1 MEVLSQKEPMKPSE
15 LAKQLNLTR
24 SNIYRLLIT
33 LEEMGYVERTAGAAY
48 SLTMKMFV
56 VGSAALDMKEV
67 SEVARP
73 YIAHLAEISQ
83 EVVHLGIMYE
93 DKVLYIEQVKS
104 KNYLTLDYHIG
115 QTDQLYCNALGKVL
129 LAGLNGVELEA
140 WVRSTNLVRYTENTI
155 TDPDVL
161 LGVIQNVKKQGYAID
176 NEERY
181 AGIKCVGTPI
191 RDYTNK
197 IVAAISISGPAVRL
211 TNEKIEELK
220 PSLIEVTEEISKKMG
235 MVSTFGM

>member
-1 MEVLSQKEPMKPSE
+1 MEVLSQKQPMKPSE

-24 SNIYRLLIT
+24 SNIYRLLVT
-33 LEEMGYVERTAGAAY
+33 LQEMGYVERAADATH
-48 SLTMKMFV
+48 SLTMKMFM
-56 VGSAALDMKEV
+56 VGSAVLDMKEV
-67 SEVARP
+67 SKVARP

-83 EVVHLGIMYE
+83 ECAHLGIMY
-93 DKVLYIEQVKS
+93 DNKVLYIEQVKI
-104 KNYLTLDYHIG
+104 KHYLTLDYPVG
-115 QTDQLYCNALGKVL
+115 QTDQLYCTALGKVL
-129 LAGLNGVELEA
+129 LTGLNEVQLEA

-161 LGVIQNVKKQGYAID
+161 LGVIRNVKKQDYAID

-191 RDYTNK
+191 YDYTNK

-220 PSLIEVTEEISKKMG
+220 PLLIEVSEEISRKMG
-235 MVSTFGM
+235 WSNFGM